1 MDLMAFLFPFDGR
14 RADDCCTDGYDA
26 PPWAT
31 GAALLGPE
39 GEPVGEAPPRDVC
52 GSTMGACSAAA
63 LQRLQLQLEATL
75 STTLHLH
82 DATEPELSTKRLQQA
97 PAEDEPKQLVK
108 PRRPRPSPLDVMA
121 VL

>member
-63 LQRLQLQLEATL
+63 HQRRLQLQLEE
-75 STTLHLH
+75 TLHLH
-82 DATEPELSTKRLQQA
+82 DATERESSKKRLPQA
-97 PAEDEPKQLVK
+97 PAEDEPKQQQLK
-108 PRRPRPSPLDVMA
+108 LRRPRPSPLDVMA

>member
-1 MDLMAFLFPFDGR
+1 MDLMAFLFPFDTR
-14 RADDCCTDGYDA
+14 RADDCCLDGYNA

-31 GAALLGPE
+31 GAPLLGPE
-39 GEPVGEAPPRDVC
+39 GEFTTEAPPSDVC

-82 DATEPELSTKRLQQA
+82 DATEPEPSTKRLQQA
-97 PAEDEPKQLVK
+97 PAQDAPKLVVK
-108 PRRPRPSPLDVMA
+108 LRRPRPSPQDVMA